1 ALRLQWWPCRRGRA
15 RPVRYPPSPQGG
27 APARSPRR
35 PPAPRAAS
43 RVSPRM
49 QGSDVEGWK
58 KQVTAADRMSAA
70 MRSNDFLVAWL
81 VPAAVFMFL
90 LVLYA
95 CAFMQAPLVCGA
107 FSCVAFAATL
117 VCALCHARRPAMLPL
132 ALSMLVATAMGTLFG
147 LYCYDSYSIYP
158 RFYSNART
166 YDNVVA
172 SEPAAAVADAGKIAF
187 TTESYV
193 SAKEAAGYVTESG
206 TISTRWRILC
216 RSSPRQRDRED
227 HRVLGGG
234 RRLLRRCGHLHVRL
248 RGRQRCARGRRDLRR
263 PGRIHDFQAQLL
275 REGPGEGHGG
285 VRAAG
290 ADRAHVCA
298 MGGDQQLEHAVH
310 LLQGPG
316 DHIRGCQLRRLRLRL
331 RGAGVCDGALL
342 GPRPDQALVVSGWRC
357 PAQAPVIFGGGPI
370 ILHNVT
376 VHAVSEI
383 RAPCLQVRNLLCSAA
398 LRGQAGWSDCCC
410 CMTCCDLIVAMPSV
424 ITCMPVRLRDGLI
437 FLLAHLPSSQVC
449 ALLLRLCP
457 TRPGSWLHPKG
468 EGVTIDI
475 PCAFPHPVGVIG
487 RGCE

>member
-1 ALRLQWWPCRRGRA
+1 
-15 RPVRYPPSPQGG
+15 
-27 APARSPRR
+27 
-35 PPAPRAAS
+35 
-43 RVSPRM
+43 M

-206 TISTRWRILC
+206 TIYCVAPVRDSATAKTIEFWAAGVGCCDGVGTFTCDSAADSDAHAGAVIFDGLDAFTTSRRSYYEKARAKAMAEYGLLAPTEPMYVRWVETSNLNMLSTYYKVQAIIFVVV
-216 RSSPRQRDRED
+216 SSAVFGCAFAALAYVMVPFS
-227 HRVLGGG
+227 VLGQTK
-234 RRLLRRCGHLHVRL
+234 R
-248 RGRQRCARGRRDLRR
+248 
-263 PGRIHDFQAQLL
+263 
-275 REGPGEGHGG
+275 
-285 VRAAG
+285 
-290 ADRAHVCA
+290 
-298 MGGDQQLEHAVH
+298 
-310 LLQGPG
+310 
-316 DHIRGCQLRRLRLRL
+316 
-331 RGAGVCDGALL
+331 
-342 GPRPDQALVVSGWRC
+342 
-357 PAQAPVIFGGGPI
+357 
-370 ILHNVT
+370 
-376 VHAVSEI
+376 
-383 RAPCLQVRNLLCSAA
+383 
-398 LRGQAGWSDCCC
+398 
-410 CMTCCDLIVAMPSV
+410 
-424 ITCMPVRLRDGLI
+424 
-437 FLLAHLPSSQVC
+437 
-449 ALLLRLCP
+449 
-457 TRPGSWLHPKG
+457 
-468 EGVTIDI
+468 
-475 PCAFPHPVGVIG
+475 
-487 RGCE
+487 

>member
-1 ALRLQWWPCRRGRA
+1 GPSAPVVALSARQGPSGKVPPFPPRGRPSA
-15 RPVRYPPSPQGG
+15 LPSPPSRAQGL
-27 APARSPRR
+27 
-35 PPAPRAAS
+35 
-43 RVSPRM
+43 SPRM

-370 ILHNVT
+370 ILHSQRADQL
-376 VHAVSEI
+376 HASQRPEQGKAQ
-383 RAPCLQVRNLLCSAA
+383 RPAPSH
-398 LRGQAGWSDCCC
+398 D
-410 CMTCCDLIVAMPSV
+410 P
-424 ITCMPVRLRDGLI
+424 GL
-437 FLLAHLPSSQVC
+437 P
-449 ALLLRLCP
+449 
-457 TRPGSWLHPKG
+457 
-468 EGVTIDI
+468 
-475 PCAFPHPVGVIG
+475 
-487 RGCE
+487 